1 MEPKMTFVIF
11 DIDNCIANDAR
22 RQKHLPRYASP
33 VPYPESAY
41 YPYHSNAEHDEAI
54 NAHVLNAY
62 ISAGSEA
69 IGGADIIV
77 FITSRPE
84 RYRHQTEQW
93 LRTRFENL
101 KLSDAPDWTVLMRPR
116 RTRLNIE
123 QAPALKVKLFE
134 DFSQQ
139 ELGDEKAGW
148 AQVVAAY
155 DDREDVLRAY
165 QAQGV
170 EHCIRLDPDGS
181 ERLAHEDVIEI
192 PAGFLKSKA
201 AASMSSYKSTTPQL
215 LEQAAETFRIRNATY
230 GNNYLQVSELMK
242 VLWPDGFPSELV
254 FQPEWHLF
262 ELILVKLTRFANGNL
277 THIDSIHDTIVY
289 AAMIEDIITPEEVGE

>member
-1 MEPKMTFVIF
+1 MTFVIF

-33 VPYPESAY
+33 FPYPESAF
-41 YPYHSNAEHDEAI
+41 YPYHADAEHDEAI

-62 ISAGSEA
+62 ISAGSQA

-84 RYRHQTEQW
+84 RYRDQTERW
-93 LRTRFENL
+93 LRAKFRDL
-101 KLSDAPDWTVLMRPR
+101 KLSDAPDWTILMRPR
-116 RTRLNIE
+116 LNIE
-123 QAPALKVKLFE
+123 PSAPLKVRLFE

-170 EHCIRLDPDGS
+170 EHCIKLTPEEQTRLS
-181 ERLAHEDVIEI
+181 AEEVVEI
-192 PAGFLKSKA
+192 PAGFLRP
-201 AASMSSYKSTTPQL
+201 ASHMSSYNNTTPQL
-215 LEQAAETFRIRNATY
+215 LEQAAETFRVRNATY
-230 GNNYLQVSELMK
+230 GNNYLQVSEIMK

-262 ELILVKLTRFANGNL
+262 ELLIVKLTRFANGNL
-277 THIDSIHDTIVY
+277 THIDSIHDTVVY
-289 AAMIEDIITPEEVGE
+289 AAMIEDIITPEDQEKE